1 MHETKQ
7 CHKKNWLW
15 PSSSQ
20 KLIYGN
26 TFEQVLKIMP
36 VVKTMVGDVDAGD
49 LDFGD
54 EESQIEQVKTPP
66 KDGGSDN
73 IRVAGL

>member
-1 MHETKQ
+1 
-7 CHKKNWLW
+7 
-15 PSSSQ
+15 
-20 KLIYGN
+20 
-26 TFEQVLKIMP
+26 MP